1 MKKYLA
7 KKQGIRQIL
16 LLGHPEYPKN
26 IWQKMNCP
34 YPQLTIR
41 EFFGNSYN
49 QANSSVSS
57 IALTKYSVRQSSPHL
72 NQTEGDPSFASVRSP
87 DMLSARTGIVMHS
100 LMVSASATCPVHQFS
115 NPATTT
121 YASGSSLLSWF
132 ISSFTFMGYLYVFVY
147 FITLNGRANNCSETK
162 KVLAGKP
169 FRLAFLQQRTGE
181 QGSNS
186 ALRDQHPIVYR
197 RVSG

>member
-1 MKKYLA
+1 MTKYLA

-26 IWQKMNCP
+26 IGNQYELPIPPIDNK
-34 YPQLTIR
+34 R
-41 EFFGNSYN
+41 VFGNSYN

-162 KVLAGKP
+162 SFGRKTFQTCFPLAK
-169 FRLAFLQQRTGE
+169 
-181 QGSNS
+181 NW
-186 ALRDQHPIVYR
+186 
-197 RVSG
+197 